1 MKKSVIILILSITL
15 LFCGCQSNADSETQ
29 KEEEAGL
36 EVQEGQRENEAE
48 TGEGENREENELEEE
63 AAAEEIALELSLK
76 KVSATGAT
84 LVFNQYDKE
93 APTGELEFGADYTIE
108 RLESGEW
115 EELPGPVEGSESEN
129 YVFIDVAYLIEP
141 EAKREQEVDW
151 EWLHGPLP
159 PGEYRIKKTVHDFRG
174 TGDFDE
180 YTLYARFVL
189 N

>member
-15 LFCGCQSNADSETQ
+15 LFCGCQNNADSETQ
-29 KEEEAGL
+29 KEEEAGI
-36 EVQEGQRENEAE
+36 EVQEGQRENYAF
-48 TGEGENREENELEEE
+48 T
-63 AAAEEIALELSLK
+63 
-76 KVSATGAT
+76 
-84 LVFNQYDKE
+84 
-93 APTGELEFGADYTIE
+93 
-108 RLESGEW
+108 
-115 EELPGPVEGSESEN
+115 
-129 YVFIDVAYLIEP
+129 DVAYLIEP